1 MNAPGGDVSQGL
13 DDVLLQQ
20 ARNLAQVS
28 GRSLVSEL
36 EALTGREPRQV
47 VDDLARHFR
56 LPVLDSAGMLSCGA
70 AFDLLPLVR
79 AQQRGCLLLRSTP
92 SGGDGVDRQIIGV
105 IADPYDSDCM
115 VWLSSLVGTPVHY
128 SLALAADIQAYLSK
142 HEESVH
148 AVQSLVHD
156 AATAPEN
163 GRTAEVLSYAS
174 VSEASSPAVKL
185 VNSTVFDAVRAA
197 ASDVHLESTPTGIT
211 IKYRLDGVLDTVAQ
225 ISGVVLAEQVVSRLK
240 VLAELDIGERRT
252 PQDGSFRVQVAGRD
266 IDLRVSIMPSIHG
279 EDAVVRILDK
289 RGVIEAHG
297 ALTLDLLG
305 FDAHSLKALRRLV
318 EEPYGML
325 LVTGPTGSGK
335 TTTLYGAISE
345 INNGRDKII
354 TIEDPVEYQLPG
366 VLQIPV
372 NDKKG
377 LTFARGLRSILRH
390 DPDKIMVGEI
400 RDRETA
406 EIAVQSALTGHLVL
420 TTVHANNVFD
430 VFGRF
435 THMGIDPYAF
445 ASALNGIWAQRLLRV
460 NCARCSTSYTPGA
473 AELERFVIAADEM
486 ARFDFRRGSGC
497 GDCRGSGYR
506 GRKAIAEILNLN
518 DELRELIIEKRPIR
532 QLKEVAYR
540 HGTRSLME
548 AALRLVASGE
558 TTLDELR
565 RVTLSG

>member
-1 MNAPGGDVSQGL
+1 
-13 DDVLLQQ
+13 
-20 ARNLAQVS
+20 
-28 GRSLVSEL
+28 
-36 EALTGREPRQV
+36 
-47 VDDLARHFR
+47 
-56 LPVLDSAGMLSCGA
+56 
-70 AFDLLPLVR
+70 
-79 AQQRGCLLLRSTP
+79 
-92 SGGDGVDRQIIGV
+92 
-105 IADPYDSDCM
+105 
-115 VWLSSLVGTPVHY
+115 
-128 SLALAADIQAYLSK
+128 
-142 HEESVH
+142 
-148 AVQSLVHD
+148 
-156 AATAPEN
+156 
-163 GRTAEVLSYAS
+163 
-174 VSEASSPAVKL
+174 
-185 VNSTVFDAVRAA
+185 
-197 ASDVHLESTPTGIT
+197 
-211 IKYRLDGVLDTVAQ
+211 
-225 ISGVVLAEQVVSRLK
+225 
-240 VLAELDIGERRT
+240 
-252 PQDGSFRVQVAGRD
+252 VAGRD

-297 ALTLDLLG
+297 SLTLDFAGLRR
-305 FDAHSLKALRRLV
+305 AALKALRRLV

-460 NCARCSTSYTPGA
+460 NCPRCSEAYTPGEPNSNVSSSPPTIWRASTSA
-473 AELERFVIAADEM
+473 AAA
-486 ARFDFRRGSGC
+486 AAAIVAAP
-497 GDCRGSGYR
+497 
-506 GRKAIAEILNLN
+506 AIAGARRL
-518 DELRELIIEKRPIR
+518 P
-532 QLKEVAYR
+532 
-540 HGTRSLME
+540 RS
-548 AALRLVASGE
+548 SI
-558 TTLDELR
+558 
-565 RVTLSG
+565 

>member
-1 MNAPGGDVSQGL
+1 MNVPALGDRL
-13 DDVLLQQ
+13 LADDLLAQ
-20 ARNLAQVS
+20 ARRQALLS
-28 GRSLVSEL
+28 GRSLLSEL
-36 EALTGREPRQV
+36 ETLTGSEPRQLV
-47 VDDLARHFR
+47 ADLARRFR
-56 LPVLDSAGMLSCGA
+56 LPAIDTPAMLACDP
-70 AFDLLPLVR
+70 AFDRLPLVK
-79 AQQRGCLLLRSTP
+79 AQTRGCVLLRSP
-92 SGGDGVDRQIIGV
+92 QAAGDCQILGV
-105 IADPYDSDCM
+105 IADPFDADSM
-115 VWLSSLVGTPVHY
+115 VWLGSLAGTPVHY
-128 SLALAADIQAYLSK
+128 CLALAADIQAYLSK
-142 HEESVH
+142 HEESLH
-148 AVQSLVHD
+148 AVHSLVQD
-156 AATAPEN
+156 DGSAPER
-163 GRTAEVLSYAS
+163 RTAEVLSFAS
-174 VSEASSPAVKL
+174 VSGASSPAVKL
-185 VNSTVFDAVRAA
+185 VNSTVYDAVRAA
-197 ASDVHLESTPTGIT
+197 ASDIHLESTPSGIT

-225 ISGVVLAEQVVSRLK
+225 ISGVALAEQVISRLK
-240 VLAELDIGERRT
+240 VLAELDIAERRI
-252 PQDGSFRVQVAGRD
+252 PQDGSFRVEVAGRD
-266 IDLRVSIMPSIHG
+266 IDLRVSIMPCIHG

-297 ALTLDLLG
+297 SLTLDSLG
-305 FDAHSLKALRRLV
+305 FDEHALKSLRRLV

-460 NCARCSTSYTPGA
+460 NCSRCSEADTPRD
-473 AELERFVIAADEM
+473 AELERFHLAGDDLAH
-486 ARFDFRRGSGC
+486 FDFRRGRGC

-506 GRKAIAEILNLN
+506 GRKAVAEILNLN

-532 QLKEVAYR
+532 QLKELAYR
-540 HGTRSLME
+540 NGTRSLTE
-548 AALRLVASGE
+548 AALRLVARGE
-558 TTLDELR
+558 TTLEELR